1 MNDSKEA
8 KIATLSN
15 IQSIINRLADTSSK
29 LKATYIT
36 IISAIL
42 TVFMTYII
50 PKKEGIEGPFN
61 PEDKLYSIIIFLVIF
76 LAFLLIDSYYLRY
89 ERVMR
94 KVYDSKARDIPDNI
108 NSAINYFDI
117 SATYKKIL
125 KEGGVSYMP
134 SKSQFLFYFIP
145 FLVISIT
152 ISMMVL
158 R

>member
-50 PKKEGIEGPFN
+50 PKKEVTCCTV
-61 PEDKLYSIIIFLVIF
+61 S
-76 LAFLLIDSYYLRY
+76 SQ
-89 ERVMR
+89 
-94 KVYDSKARDIPDNI
+94 I
-108 NSAINYFDI
+108 N
-117 SATYKKIL
+117 L
-125 KEGGVSYMP
+125 
-134 SKSQFLFYFIP
+134 
-145 FLVISIT
+145 
-152 ISMMVL
+152 
-158 R
+158 

>member
-1 MNDSKEA
+1 MNNSKA
-8 KIATLSN
+8 KISTLSN

-50 PKKEGIEGPFN
+50 PKKESIENTFN
-61 PEDKLYSIIIFLVIF
+61 PEDKLYGIIIFLVIF

-108 NSAINYFDI
+108 NSNINYFDI

-125 KEGGVSYMP
+125 EEGGVSYMP

-152 ISMMVL
+152 IAMMVL